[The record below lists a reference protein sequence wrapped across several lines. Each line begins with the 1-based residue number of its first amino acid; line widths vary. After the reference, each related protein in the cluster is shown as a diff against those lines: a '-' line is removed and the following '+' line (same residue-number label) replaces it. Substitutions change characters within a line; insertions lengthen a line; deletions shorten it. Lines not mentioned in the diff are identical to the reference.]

1 MLPILQVA
9 LDFVDLHRA
18 MKVAEEAVEGGA
30 DWLEAGTP
38 LIKSEG
44 LNAVRRLHEA
54 FPALSI
60 VADMKTMDAG
70 RIEMEAAAKA
80 GARSAIVMGAAS
92 DSTIKECIA
101 AGRNYGLDIGVD
113 LLGVKDYVDRA
124 REVEGWGASYLSV
137 HVPIDDQMKGMNP
150 FGRLREVAGQV
161 TIPVAVA
168 GGINS
173 ENAPEAVRAGAQII
187 IVGGAITKSAD
198 AKKATQ
204 EIKKTLLTGQAIS
217 TELYKRVSGNGIKEA
232 LQKVSTSNVSDGDHR
247 AAGLWGLQ
255 VITPGQKMVGS
266 ALTVRCYPGDWAK
279 PVEAI
284 DVAHPGQVLVID
296 AGGVGPAIWGEL
308 ATLSAIQKGLAGV
321 VVNGAIRDVHE
332 IRKLNFPAFTR
343 LVMPNAG
350 EPKGLGEI
358 GVPVNI
364 SGITVCTGDW
374 IIGDDD
380 GVMVIPRQGAEEM
393 VNRAMDW
400 LEKENRIRAE
410 IQKGKKSLAKA
421 IDLLK
426 WEKK

>member
-1 MLPILQVA
+1 MAPILQVA
-9 LDFVDLHRA
+9 LDFIDLHRA

-44 LNAVRRLHEA
+44 LNAVRQLHKA
-54 FPALSI
+54 FPTYYI

-70 RIEMEAAAKA
+70 RIEMESASKA

-92 DSTIKECIA
+92 DSTVKECIE
-101 AGRNYGLDIGVD
+101 AGKNYGLDIGVD
-113 LLGVKDYVDRA
+113 LLGIKDYVNRA
-124 REVEGWGASYLSV
+124 REVEGWGSSYLNI
-137 HVPIDDQMKGMNP
+137 HIPIDDQMKGQNP
-150 FGRLREVAGQV
+150 FERLREVTRQV
-161 TIPVAVA
+161 KIPVAVA

-173 ENAPEAVRAGAQII
+173 ENAAEAVKAGAQIV
-187 IVGGAITKSAD
+187 IVGGAITKAVD

-204 EIKKTLLTGQAIS
+204 EVKQALLTGQVIS
-217 TELYKRVSGNGIKEA
+217 TEFYKRVSSNGIKEA
-232 LQKVSTSNVSDGDHR
+232 LQKVSTSNVSDGAHR
-247 AAGLWGLQ
+247 AAGLWGFQ

-284 DVAHPGQVLVID
+284 DLAQPGQVLVID
-296 AGGVGPAIWGEL
+296 AGGAGPAIWGEL
-308 ATLSAIQKGLAGV
+308 ATHSAIQKGLAGV
-321 VVNGAIRDVHE
+321 VVNGAIRDTYE
-332 IRKLNFPAFTR
+332 IKKLNFPAFAR
-343 LVMPNAG
+343 LIMPNAG

-358 GVPVNI
+358 GVPVSV
-364 SGITVCTGDW
+364 SGITICTGDW

-380 GVMVIPRQGAEEM
+380 GIMIIPRQEAEEK

-410 IQKGKKSLAKA
+410 IQKGKSSLAKV

-426 WEKK
+426 WEKR

>member
-80 GARSAIVMGAAS
+80 GAKSAIVMGTAS

-124 REVEGWGASYLSV
+124 REAEGWGASYLGV

-150 FGRLREVAGQV
+150 FGRLMEVAGQV

-204 EIKKTLLTGQAIS
+204 EIKKTLRTGQAIS
-217 TELYKRVSGNGIKEA
+217 TEFYRRVSGNGIKEA

-247 AAGLWGLQ
+247 AAGLCGLQ

-332 IRKLNFPAFTR
+332 IRKLNFPVFTR

-350 EPKGLGEI
+350 EPRGLGEI

-380 GVMVIPRQGAEEM
+380 GVMVIPRQEAEEM

-426 WEKK
+426 WEKR

>member
-70 RIEMEAAAKA
+70 RIEMESAAKA
-80 GARSAIVMGAAS
+80 GAKSAIVMGTAS

-113 LLGVKDYVDRA
+113 LLGVKDYVTRA
-124 REVEGWGASYLSV
+124 REVEGWGASYLGV

-150 FGRLREVAGQV
+150 FGRLREVASQV

-173 ENAPEAVRAGAQII
+173 ENAPEAVKAGARII

-198 AKKATQ
+198 AKKATR
-204 EIKKTLLTGQAIS
+204 EIKKTLRTGQAIS
-217 TELYKRVSGNGIKEA
+217 TELYRRVSGNGIKEA

-247 AAGLWGLQ
+247 AAGLCGLQ

-380 GVMVIPRQGAEEM
+380 GVMVIPRQEAEEM

>member
-80 GARSAIVMGAAS
+80 GAKSAIVMGTAS

-124 REVEGWGASYLSV
+124 REAEGWGASYLGV

-150 FGRLREVAGQV
+150 FGRLMEVAGQV

-204 EIKKTLLTGQAIS
+204 EIKKTLRTGQAIS
-217 TELYKRVSGNGIKEA
+217 TEFYRRVSGNGIKEA

-247 AAGLWGLQ
+247 AAGLCGLQ

-284 DVAHPGQVLVID
+284 DAAHPGQVLVID

-321 VVNGAIRDVHE
+321 VVNGAIRDTHE

-380 GVMVIPRQGAEEM
+380 GVMVIPRQEAEEM

-410 IQKGKKSLAKA
+410 IQKVKKSLAKA

>member
-1 MLPILQVA
+1 MAPILQVA

-18 MKVAEEAVEGGA
+18 MRVAEEAVEGGA

-44 LNAVRRLHEA
+44 LNAVRQLHEA
-54 FPALSI
+54 FPALFI

-70 RIEMEAAAKA
+70 RLEMEAASKA

-92 DSTIKECIA
+92 DSTVKECIA

-113 LLGVKDYVDRA
+113 LLGVKDYLRRA
-124 REVEGWGASYLSV
+124 REVEKWGASYVSI
-137 HVPIDDQMKGMNP
+137 HVSIDDQMKGLSP
-150 FGRLREVAGQV
+150 FGRLREVAGEV
-161 TIPVAVA
+161 KIPVAVA

-173 ENAPEAVRAGAQII
+173 ENAPEAVKAGAEII
-187 IVGGAITKSAD
+187 IVGGAITKAHD

-204 EIKKTLLTGQAIS
+204 DMKKAILTGQATS
-217 TELYKRVSGNGIKEA
+217 TELYKRVSGNGVKEA
-232 LQKVSTSNVSDGDHR
+232 LQKVSTSNVSDGAHR
-247 AAGLWGLQ
+247 AAGLWGFQ
-255 VITPGQKMVGS
+255 VITPAQKIVGS

-284 DVAHPGQVLVID
+284 DLAQPGQVLVID
-296 AGGVGPAIWGEL
+296 AGGVGPAVWGEL
-308 ATLSAIQKGLAGV
+308 ATHSAIQKGVAGV
-321 VVNGAIRDVHE
+321 VVNGAVRDTNE
-332 IRKLNFPAFTR
+332 IRKLNFPAFAR
-343 LVMPNAG
+343 LIMPNAG

-358 GVPVNI
+358 GVPVEI
-364 SGITVCTGDW
+364 SGITICTGDW

-380 GVMVIPRQGAEEM
+380 GIMVIPRQEAEEK

-410 IQKGKKSLAKA
+410 IQKGKSSLAKVM
-421 IDLLK
+421 DLLK
-426 WEKK
+426 WEKR

>member
-70 RIEMEAAAKA
+70 RIEMESAAKA
-80 GARSAIVMGAAS
+80 GAKSAIVMGTAS

-124 REVEGWGASYLSV
+124 REVEGWGASYLGV

-150 FGRLREVAGQV
+150 FGRLREVTSQV

-173 ENAPEAVRAGAQII
+173 ENAPEAVKAGARII

-204 EIKKTLLTGQAIS
+204 EIKKTLRTGQAIS
-217 TELYKRVSGNGIKEA
+217 TELYRRVSGNGIKEA

-343 LVMPNAG
+343 LMMPNAG

-364 SGITVCTGDW
+364 SGITICTGDW

-380 GVMVIPRQGAEEM
+380 GVMVIPRQEAEEM

-410 IQKGKKSLAKA
+410 IQKGKKTLAKA

>member
-80 GARSAIVMGAAS
+80 GAKSAIVMGTAS

-124 REVEGWGASYLSV
+124 REAEGWGASYLGV

-150 FGRLREVAGQV
+150 FGRLMEVAGQV

-204 EIKKTLLTGQAIS
+204 EIKKTLRTGQAIS
-217 TELYKRVSGNGIKEA
+217 TEFYRRVSGNGIKEA

-247 AAGLWGLQ
+247 AAGLCGLQ

-332 IRKLNFPAFTR
+332 IRKLSFPAFTR

-350 EPKGLGEI
+350 EPRGLGEI

-380 GVMVIPRQGAEEM
+380 GVMVIPRQEAEEM

-426 WEKK
+426 WEKR

>member
-44 LNAVRRLHEA
+44 LNTVRRLHEA
-54 FPALSI
+54 FPALPI

-113 LLGVKDYVDRA
+113 LLGVKDYVTRA

-150 FGRLREVAGQV
+150 FGRLGEVAGQV

-173 ENAPEAVRAGAQII
+173 EKAPEAVRAGAQII

-380 GVMVIPRQGAEEM
+380 GVMVIPRQEAEEM